1 MPKDTILPTTDHGI
15 ASFQRHTFGNPVEP
29 MFNDGG
35 GKTTNIT
42 IPAGQNLALR
52 TVIAKDGTPAEN
64 GTVGKEA
71 FGILAAAVNTSGGSA
86 AVAPVYRDG
95 SWSMGALTFD
105 ASYATDADKAA
116 AFEDGASPTI
126 FVERREYASADIPA
140 L

>member
-15 ASFQRHTFGNPVEP
+15 ASFERHTFGNPVEP

-42 IPAGQNLALR
+42 IAAGQTLALR
-52 TVIAKDGTPAEN
+52 TVIAKDGTPAKM
-64 GTVGKEA
+64 GVAGKEA
-71 FGILAAAVNTSGGSA
+71 FGILAAAVNTAGGA

-105 ASYATDADKAA
+105 ASYATDEDKAS
-116 AFEDGASPTI
+116 AFEGGASPTI